1 MMAAFLLDPWIVD
14 AIIALV
20 AVEEIVLV
28 VWRALTGGGLTMGE
42 TLANLSSGAALLL
55 ALRMAVTGGLSASVL
70 ALLSVALIAHIA
82 DLASRWEA
90 RSGRAT
96 QGLAYHITE
105 EFVRHGHEDRRR
117 VVKTL
122 KSGLSSAGAVGD

>member
-20 AVEEIVLV
+20 AVEGIVLV

-90 RSGRAT
+90 RSGRRPK
-96 QGLAYHITE
+96 GSPITSP
-105 EFVRHGHEDRRR
+105 RIR
-117 VVKTL
+117 
-122 KSGLSSAGAVGD
+122 SSWS